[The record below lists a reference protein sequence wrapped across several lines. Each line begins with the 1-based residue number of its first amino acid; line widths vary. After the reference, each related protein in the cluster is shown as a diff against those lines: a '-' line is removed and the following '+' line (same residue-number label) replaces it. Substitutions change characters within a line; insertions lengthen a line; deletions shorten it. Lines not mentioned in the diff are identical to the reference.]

1 MGKHLSKSA
10 TEPVFDRAKSVTKAV
25 AEREKNRPVCLPE
38 QIHPSLQ
45 TDEHP
50 QREKKGPVHFV
61 EHSILVW
68 LDASLDHSTE
78 TNRKNIDQFRRVTH
92 LVQTFSDLNKCLDFL
107 RSVDKENLFVVVSG
121 SLGPPLCS
129 SVDHLEQVR
138 SIYIYCGNKS
148 HHQEWTKAYRRVRE
162 IHTQM
167 KSLCEDLRR
176 DIRLQ
181 DNSLTAISLLP
192 NTPVVES
199 NEASQ
204 EFLFLQ
210 VIKTIILEGTYDE
223 QSQKTFLQYVR
234 PFYLNNLQQ
243 LALITQWKDSYEQ
256 HSPLWWYTRK
266 CFLYFMLRK
275 AFQSQDVE
283 LIVQLAFFIR
293 DLHRDIKK
301 SHLQTHNH
309 QFRPISVYR
318 AAQMAPKQ
326 LENIQKH
333 SDGLLAFN
341 DFLLTNLEKGLA
353 LKYAEKLRD
362 RFDSIGV
369 LYTIN
374 VDPKESS
381 IPYIAVQHLAYGS
394 DNDGDVLLS
403 MNTIF
408 HIDQITQLSNRLYEI
423 SLRPVN
429 KKDELVKHL
438 VEYIRDTTTG
448 LAGWYKLAR
457 LMMEMKAYHDLAYI
471 YQSIFDRT
479 DQKQRGE
486 RAFLQHELGYL
497 SALRGDLAQS
507 INHYKQSIAISA
519 LHLSPA
525 DSRLLPTYT
534 NLAAVLR
541 QSGDLDGAIEYYR
554 RALSASPPDSSECF
568 QYYNS
573 IGSILQQQDKHTEAQ
588 ETYKAAAKILQNKSP
603 LAHPLLAENFH
614 QMASMFY
621 RLKDYSNALIYC
633 QKTLELDE
641 KYLPSNH
648 VSFSST
654 YFNLATVY
662 EGLHDWQK
670 ARDYAEKAVQVA
682 RTSYGNDHAET
693 KENVDYLQR
702 LSS

>member
-1 MGKHLSKSA
+1 MGKHQSKSTA
-10 TEPVFDRAKSVTKAV
+10 ESVFDQIKSVNKV
-25 AEREKNRPVCLPE
+25 IIEREKNRPVCL
-38 QIHPSLQ
+38 SDQ
-45 TDEHP
+45 TDPSSQTAAHSR
-50 QREKKGPVHFV
+50 REDKGRVHFV
-61 EHSILVW
+61 EHSILIW

-78 TNRKNIDQFRRVTH
+78 TNRKTIDQFRRVTH
-92 LVQTFSDLNKCLDFL
+92 LVQTFSDVNKCLDFVH
-107 RSVDKENLFVVVSG
+107 SIDKENLFLVVSG
-121 SLGPPLCS
+121 SLGPQLCS
-129 SVDHLEQVR
+129 SIEHLEQIR
-138 SIYIYCGNKS
+138 SIYIFCGNKS
-148 HHQEWTKAYRRVRE
+148 HHQEWTKAYRRIRE

-167 KSLCEDLRR
+167 KSLCEDLRK
-176 DIRLQ
+176 DIRLY

-192 NTPVVES
+192 NTPTIELNES
-199 NEASQ
+199 NQ

-210 VIKTIILEGTYDE
+210 LIKSIILERTYDE
-223 QSQKTFLQYVR
+223 QSEKTFLHFAR
-234 PFYLNNLQQ
+234 PFYLNSSQQ
-243 LALITQWKDSYEQ
+243 LTLINHWDGSYAQ

-275 AFQSQDVE
+275 AFQFQDVE
-283 LIVQLAFFIR
+283 LIFQLAFFIR

-309 QFRPISVYR
+309 QSRLISVYR
-318 AAQMAPKQ
+318 AAQITPKQ
-326 LENIQKH
+326 LESIQKH

-341 DFLLTNLEKGLA
+341 DFLLTNLEKSLA
-353 LKYAEKLRD
+353 LKFAEKLRD

-374 VDPKESS
+374 VDPRESS
-381 IPYIAVQHLAYGS
+381 IPYIATNHLAYGS
-394 DNDGDVLLS
+394 DSDGDVLFS
-403 MNTIF
+403 MNTMF
-408 HIDQITQLSNRLYEI
+408 HIDQITKLSTRLYEI

-429 KKDELVKHL
+429 KKDEQVKHL
-438 VEYIRDTTTG
+438 VEYIEDTTTG

-457 LMMEMKAYHDLAYI
+457 LMMETKAYRHLEYI
-471 YQSIFDRT
+471 YQSIFDQT
-479 DQKQRGE
+479 DQKQREE

-497 SALRGDLAQS
+497 SALRGDLVQS
-507 INHYKQSIAISA
+507 INHYKQSIAIST
-519 LHLSPA
+519 LYLSPT
-525 DSRLLPTYT
+525 DSSLLLTYA

-541 QSGDLDGAIEYYR
+541 QSGDLAGAIEYYR
-554 RALSASPPDSSECF
+554 RALSGSPPDSSECI
-568 QYYNS
+568 QIYNS

-588 ETYKAAAKILQNKSP
+588 QSYEAAAKLLQSKFPS
-603 LAHPLLAENFH
+603 AHPLLAENFH

-621 RLKDYSNALIYC
+621 RLKDYTNALIYY

-662 EGLHDWQK
+662 EGLQDRVK
-670 ARDYAEKAVQVA
+670 ARHYAEKAVQVA
-682 RTSYGNDHAET
+682 RSSYGSDHDQT